1 MPKLYNQKSGDLIGD
16 ITDAQLQFL
25 VDQLEEEDTTDRDY
39 YIDGNTIDMLR
50 DAGADAGL
58 IEMLETAMGEAGELD
73 IEWK

>member
-1 MPKLYNQKSGDLIGD
+1 MPKLFNQKSGDLIGD

-50 DAGADAGL
+50 DAGADSGL